1 MRPGFGCST
10 PWRHARLMMGKQAWR
25 VVLKGRKNIKDR
37 DDRRN
42 RERERARE
50 RARGRRE
57 RERER
62 ERS

>member
-42 RERERARE
+42 RERES
-50 RARGRRE
+50 E
-57 RERER
+57 RESERKETER

>member
-1 MRPGFGCST
+1 MMRPGFGCST

-42 RERERARE
+42 RERES
-50 RARGRRE
+50 E
-57 RERER
+57 RESERKETER